1 MEASHRN
8 SIRNTSA
15 ARRQSFEC
23 FSPPQAKLCTLQSD
37 VGGAQYG
44 AARRRR
50 SSTRLSP
57 PQAESSA
64 RPQPAAGG
72 ALHASARRRR
82 RAPHAHSPPQA
93 ELCTPQP
100 AAGGGSSACTQ
111 PVATGGLSTP
121 LSPALS
127 AQEPAA
133 GGAPSAVRPAA
144 GGALRARTRRRRSSA
159 RSPARRRR
167 RSRVPARHSS
177 PQRAA
182 SPLARRIYS
191 PAAGEDRFA
200 PTGAPKAPLRA
211 HCTRR
216 RTVGETPERRNAR
229 TVSCGGGDGSGDGS
243 EDAHHE
249 GRRANSDA
257 RDRYLRSK
265 RVVAA
270 STFAITFRPIFCSP
284 RSESTLCWVFCV
296 KRCRR
301 TWFGGT
307 LARSCAERSCAT
319 TTTKNVPPSRDR
331 MESRRRRSRWT
342 PRRRRV
348 TSATCAAAG

>member
-144 GGALRARTRRRRSSA
+144 GGALRARTRRRRRSA
-159 RSPARRRR
+159 RSPARHRR

-200 PTGAPKAPLRA
+200 PRGDVEDDAVDWRADDREYLRRLLAANAREKQFEASTGRLD
-211 HCTRR
+211 
-216 RTVGETPERRNAR
+216 ERRLHLLLGLVELFGSPREERHELFVALVRPFRRLRPSSARIEHAAPNFFLHAESSKAALKVFRRWNACAELR
-229 TVSCGGGDGSGDGS
+229 GAILRDDDDEKRSTVSG
-243 EDAHHE
+243 
-249 GRRANSDA
+249 
-257 RDRYLRSK
+257 
-265 RVVAA
+265 
-270 STFAITFRPIFCSP
+270 
-284 RSESTLCWVFCV
+284 
-296 KRCRR
+296 
-301 TWFGGT
+301 
-307 LARSCAERSCAT
+307 
-319 TTTKNVPPSRDR
+319 
-331 MESRRRRSRWT
+331 
-342 PRRRRV
+342 
-348 TSATCAAAG
+348 